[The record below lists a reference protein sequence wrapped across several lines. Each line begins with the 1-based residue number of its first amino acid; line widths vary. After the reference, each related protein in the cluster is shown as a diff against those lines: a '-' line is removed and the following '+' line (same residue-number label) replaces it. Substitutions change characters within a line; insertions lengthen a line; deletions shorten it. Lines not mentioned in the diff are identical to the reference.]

1 MNKKNGNMVMTLLA
15 IFCIVVLFSGTTAY
29 GEDNATTPELQHKIV
44 RLYEKGGIEP
54 QQLTIKP
61 GTTVIWINESKS
73 LAEIEFTDK
82 KVTMAC
88 GSPVRFVVDD
98 RGTYVS
104 EKIFRGTVASLCFTE
119 AGEFEYAVKRE
130 PRKSAVVPAEPPVMK
145 GTISVK

>member
-15 IFCIVVLFSGTTAY
+15 IFCIVVLFSATTAY
-29 GEDNATTPELQHKIV
+29 GEDHATTPELQHKIV

-119 AGEFEYAVKRE
+119 VGEFEYAVKRE
-130 PRKSAVVPAEPPVMK
+130 PRKSAAVPAEPPVMK

>member
-1 MNKKNGNMVMTLLA
+1 MKKTNVNMVMTLLA
-15 IFCIVVLFSGTTAY
+15 ILCIVVFCAVQTSY
-29 GEDNATTPELQHKIV
+29 GEDKSTTPEIQHKIV
-44 RLYEKGGIEP
+44 RLYETGGIEP
-54 QQLTIKP
+54 QQLTVQP

-130 PRKSAVVPAEPPVMK
+130 PRKSAAVPAEPPVMK

>member
-1 MNKKNGNMVMTLLA
+1 MLKANGNMVTALCAL
-15 IFCIVVLFSGTTAY
+15 FCIISFISVQTAY
-29 GEDNATTPELQHKIV
+29 GVDTEATPELQHKIV
-44 RLYEKGGIEP
+44 RLYEKGGVEP
-54 QQLTIKP
+54 QQLTVQP

-82 KVTMAC
+82 QVTLAC

-119 AGEFEYAVKRE
+119 AGEFEYVVKRE
-130 PRKSAVVPAEPPVMK
+130 PRKLAAVPAEPPVIK
-145 GTISVK
+145 GKIIVK

>member
-1 MNKKNGNMVMTLLA
+1 MKKMNGNMVMALFV
-15 IFCIVVLFSGTTAY
+15 IFCMVCCISVKTAR
-29 GEDNATTPELQHKIV
+29 GAEQEAKPELQYKVV
-44 RLYEKGGIEP
+44 RLYETGGIEP
-54 QQLTIKP
+54 QNLTIQP

-73 LAEIEFTDK
+73 LAEIEFTNK
-82 KVTMAC
+82 QVTLAC

-130 PRKSAVVPAEPPVMK
+130 PRRLAAVPVAPPDVTGK
-145 GTISVK
+145 IIVK

>member
-1 MNKKNGNMVMTLLA
+1 MKHTNVSLAVVVIA
-15 IFCIVVLFSGTTAY
+15 IFCLIGFVSVQMAY
-29 GEDNATTPELQHKIV
+29 GADTETSPELQHKII

-54 QQLTIKP
+54 QQLTVQP

-82 KVTMAC
+82 QVTLAC
-88 GSPVRFVVDD
+88 GSPVRFVIDE

-130 PRKSAVVPAEPPVMK
+130 PRKLAAVPAEPPLTK
-145 GTISVK
+145 GKIIVK